1 MGAVGQADAGRG
13 AADLL
18 DRDHVLEI
26 AQAAA
31 AILLLDRHAE
41 QAQLAELGPQLARE
55 LVAAVDLLGQRCD
68 LARGEARHRVA
79 DHLRLLAQVEAHAR
93 GM

>member
-18 DRDHVLEI
+18 DGDGVLEI
-26 AQAAA
+26 AQPAA

-41 QAQLAELGPQLARE
+41 QAELAELGPQMARE
-55 LVAAVDLLGQRCD
+55 LVGAVDLLGQRGD

-79 DHLRLLAQVEAHAR
+79 DHLRLLAEVEAARR